1 MYPVAGVFALKDETS
16 GSGSSKTKSIMK
28 ILILC
33 LPGLGDTLMF
43 TPALRL
49 LRSHFPESTIKAL
62 VMYKSSYDLLET
74 NPNLDEIILWEFMKQ
89 GSLKSLKFMFRFR
102 RERFDTSIIA
112 FPANRL
118 HYNMVS
124 FLAGAKRRLGHQY
137 KHQNLI
143 NFPFLNH
150 QTILE
155 SDELHNVGENLRL
168 VEMLGV
174 KTKGFTPALEI
185 FPTEEDFRKADAF
198 WETNN
203 LPAKSLVFGMHVWST
218 TLKDMHRKCW
228 DRKKFAALID
238 RLHEHYDCEVVL
250 FEGPHDREVNSYICD
265 SVRHKP
271 IIVRDTTVRETAAIL
286 KRCSLLVTNDS
297 GVMHVG
303 AATGVPLVAVFG
315 PTNVNWVGPVSDTCA
330 IVKKELPCQPCF
342 IYSAN
347 HLACHADRNFECLSS
362 IEVDDVFAAVERL
375 LASRQA
381 TGAD

>member
-1 MYPVAGVFALKDETS
+1 
-16 GSGSSKTKSIMK
+16 MK

-43 TPALRL
+43 TPALKL
-49 LRSHFPESTIKAL
+49 LRGHFPDATIKAL
-62 VMYKSSYDLLET
+62 VMYKSSFDLLET
-74 NPNLDEIILWEFMKQ
+74 NPNFDEVILWEFMKQ
-89 GSLKSLKFMFRFR
+89 GSLKSLKFMCRFR
-102 RERFDTSIIA
+102 KERFDVSIIA

-124 FLAGAKRRLGHQY
+124 FLAGAKLRFGHQY

-143 NFPFLNH
+143 HFPFLNH
-150 QTILE
+150 KTILE
-155 SDELHNVGENLRL
+155 SDELHNVKENLRL

-174 KTKGFTPALEI
+174 KTEGYTPVLEI
-185 FPTEEDFRKADAF
+185 FPTEEDDNRAEAF
-198 WETNN
+198 WEENKLT
-203 LPAKSLVFGMHVWST
+203 AKPFVFGMHVWST

-228 DRKKFAALID
+228 DKRKFAELID
-238 RLHEHYDCEVVL
+238 RLHEQYDCEVAL
-250 FEGPHDREVNSYICD
+250 FEGPHDREVNAFILN

-315 PTNVNWVGPVSDTCA
+315 PTNVNWVGPVSDKCA
-330 IVKKELPCQPCF
+330 IVRKELPCQPCF
-342 IYSAN
+342 IYSAK
-347 HLACHADRNFECLSS
+347 HLACHTDRNFECLSS
-362 IEVDDVFAAVERL
+362 IEVDDVFAAVEKL
-375 LASRQA
+375 LSPRPANTA
-381 TGAD
+381 